1 LKTQNIQD
9 HIQDKIY
16 LSTRLCR
23 IFSQKIRVGIESNP
37 QRGETASMQ
46 HQGMML
52 DTAQDAWIYHSIGWA
67 PVLWN
72 KKESN
77 IVRMWVCLK
86 KPVPGST

>member
-1 LKTQNIQD
+1 
-9 HIQDKIY
+9 
-16 LSTRLCR
+16 
-23 IFSQKIRVGIESNP
+23 
-37 QRGETASMQ
+37 MQ

-86 KPVPGST
+86 KPVPGSTQQPSQCVPVLAQEIDISHFLFHEDLIILDTTAYS